1 MGKALDELYNHYKTK
16 IDTSNATHT
25 NASSSS
31 CGFFESDL
39 EVDFEDDYA
48 KFMEERGQG
57 ANKTEVDIYLS
68 DASEKRTKNDTF
80 NVLGWWKS
88 NSVKYPILSQLAKH
102 VLAMP
107 ISTVASESAFST
119 GGRVI
124 DQFRSSLTPN
134 AAEALICTQDWIRST
149 PADLNDTP
157 LNGVELQTLVEN
169 LEKLE
174 IGK

>member
-1 MGKALDELYNHYKTK
+1 
-16 IDTSNATHT
+16 
-25 NASSSS
+25 
-31 CGFFESDL
+31 
-39 EVDFEDDYA
+39 
-48 KFMEERGQG
+48 MEERGQG
-57 ANKTEVDIYLS
+57 ANKTEVEIYLS
-68 DASEKRTKNDTF
+68 DASEKRTKNETF

-134 AAEALICTQDWIRST
+134 TAEALICMQDWIRST

-157 LNGVELQTLVEN
+157 LNGIELQTLVEN